1 MVPNAITCLRIIL
14 LIPFV
19 WLVRAG
25 SKSHYA
31 AALAVL
37 VVATLS
43 DVMDGYLAR
52 KLSSV
57 SDFGNIL
64 DVMADR
70 ILTTVSV
77 TMLVVIGGANFYLGL
92 AVICR
97 EIAADSIRSLA
108 VRSNSVLPHNL
119 YGRTKFA
126 AIVLATS
133 FGLLALADMI
143 PSTLGR
149 LISDLSLAIA
159 LASGLLSILV
169 MWRSIGANRSGDP
182 TMRAIPRM

>member
-1 MVPNAITCLRIIL
+1 MVPDAITCLRIIL

-37 VVATLS
+37 VVATLT
-43 DVMDGYLAR
+43 DVVDGYLAR

-70 ILTTVSV
+70 ILAALSV
-77 TMLVVIGGANFYLGL
+77 TMLVVMGSANFYLGL

-108 VRSNSVLPHNL
+108 VRSNSVLTHNL
-119 YGRTKFA
+119 FGRTKFA

-143 PSTLGR
+143 SSTLAR
-149 LISDLSLAIA
+149 LISDLLLAIA
-159 LASGLLSILV
+159 LASGLLSIVV
-169 MWRSIGANRSGDP
+169 MRRSIGGNRSGDP
-182 TMRAIPRM
+182 TLRRTPRM